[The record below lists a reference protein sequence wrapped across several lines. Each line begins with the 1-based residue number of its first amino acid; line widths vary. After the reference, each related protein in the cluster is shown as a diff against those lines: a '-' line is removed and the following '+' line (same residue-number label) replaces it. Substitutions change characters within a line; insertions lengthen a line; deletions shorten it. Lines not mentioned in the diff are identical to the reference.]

1 MKKLMIFYQERCPFC
16 QRAFSYIEELKKEN
30 PLYEMIPI
38 EPIEETIRPD
48 YADTYDYYYVPTFY
62 LDGVKMHEGGI
73 KKNEIKAILDAALE

>member
-16 QRAFSYIEELKKEN
+16 KLAFSYIEELKKEK
-30 PLYEMIPI
+30 PEYKKIVI

-62 LDGVKMHEGGI
+62 LNGVKVHEGGI
-73 KKNEIKAILDAALE
+73 KKEEIKTILDSALM